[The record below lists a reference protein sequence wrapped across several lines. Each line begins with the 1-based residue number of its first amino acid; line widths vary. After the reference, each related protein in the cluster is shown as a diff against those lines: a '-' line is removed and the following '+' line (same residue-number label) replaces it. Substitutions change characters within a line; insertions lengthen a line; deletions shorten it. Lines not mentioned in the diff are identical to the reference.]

1 MPTRLVL
8 LMGCLLDPE
17 TKHCLGVKGV
27 GKDTVADL
35 VIKLRPGS
43 RKFALA
49 NGLKQLVQ
57 QRLGLSQA
65 EYDLPDRKEQPLSPR
80 LGFPPGTS
88 YRKVLELVGT
98 DVVRRGMNIENAWID
113 VLDHQLSRDPLDDI
127 ADDPRL
133 DDSLKK
139 LGYPVRSAPTVYRLI
154 TDVRFPNEYAHYKK
168 VPGAVAV
175 LVRRIGKEDP
185 TAGAHASNVRYEEMI
200 ADDTID
206 NDETIEKLERKVECL
221 LDRLEN
227 E

>member
-35 VIKLRPGS
+35 IIQMRPGS

-98 DVVRRGMNIENAWID
+98 DVVRRGMDLPNAWID
-113 VLDHQLSRDPLDDI
+113 VLNHQLSEPLDDI
-127 ADDPRL
+127 AADPRL
-133 DDSLKK
+133 DEGLKN
-139 LGYPVRSAPTVYRLI
+139 LAYPVRSAPTVYRLI
-154 TDVRFPNEYAHYKK
+154 TDVRFPNEYARYKK

-175 LVRRIGKEDP
+175 LVRRFGKEDKG
-185 TAGAHASNVRYEEMI
+185 TGAHASNVRYEEMA
-200 ADDTID
+200 ADFTID
-206 NDETIEKLERKVECL
+206 NDGTTEELGKKVEAL
-221 LDRLEN
+221 LAQLES
-227 E
+227 

>member
-1 MPTRLVL
+1 M

-17 TKHCLGVKGV
+17 TKQCLGVKGV

-57 QRLGLSQA
+57 QRLGMSQA

-98 DVVRRGMNIENAWID
+98 DVVRRGMNLESAWID

-127 ADDPRL
+127 AADPRL
-133 DDSLKK
+133 DDGLKR
-139 LGYPVRSAPTVYRLI
+139 LGYPVKPAPMVYRLI

-175 LVRRIGKEDP
+175 LVRRTRAESQNGEDRG
-185 TAGAHASNVRYEEMI
+185 AGAHASNVRYEEMI
-200 ADDTID
+200 ADETID
-206 NDETIEKLERKVECL
+206 NNETIEKLERKVECL
-221 LDRLEN
+221 LFRLEN